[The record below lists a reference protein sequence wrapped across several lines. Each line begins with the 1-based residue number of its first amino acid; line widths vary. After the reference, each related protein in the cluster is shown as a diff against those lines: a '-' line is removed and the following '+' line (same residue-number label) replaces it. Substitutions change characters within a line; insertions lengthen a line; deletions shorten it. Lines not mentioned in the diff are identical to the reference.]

1 MREGQLGAGNGQEH
15 WRPLALWLAL
25 AQAQQRPRRRLWK
38 LGPPGSQLQP
48 ALLPPLLLQQLL
60 RLSPPSRSRPPHRP
74 GPQR

>member
-38 LGPPGSQLQP
+38 LGPPGSQLL